1 MKFKNA
7 RLYIALCIAVISLSV
22 VVPTRAYA
30 YELPDFLS
38 KWFPQWFGP
47 EDNGPYPSKTLQA
60 PFVKP
65 GSVPKNPGAS
75 IGIPHRYS
83 DEEDTGDLSKPHRTN
98 VQVSEWLT
106 RALAEVLTI
115 DPDPTLLKVHFGR
128 LKTGMS
134 TYAIQQFRAFLTEHT
149 VLDALSENKMV
160 LKGVVNEQP
169 LLLNEGVVE
178 GRYRWLYQV
187 DTTLTF
193 MPKGTT
199 SMDNPDIA
207 HQAFTFVIQVGRVKE
222 GVQGKAIET
231 WQVKTVGE
239 RIYPNKKKR

>member
-7 RLYIALCIAVISLSV
+7 RFYIFLCV
-22 VVPTRAYA
+22 VVFSFTVAMPSRAYA
-30 YELPDFLS
+30 FEFPDLLS

-47 EDNGPYPSKTLQA
+47 EDTGPDPSKTLQA
-60 PFVKP
+60 PFVEP

-75 IGIPHRYS
+75 IGIPHRYA
-83 DEEDTGDLSKPHRTN
+83 DEEDVGDLSKPHRTH
-98 VQVSEWLT
+98 VQVAEWLT

-134 TYAIQQFRAFLTEHT
+134 TYAIQSFRAFLTEHA
-149 VLDALSENKMV
+149 VIDALRENHMV
-160 LKGVVNEQP
+160 LKGVVNDQP

-187 DTTLTF
+187 NATLTF
-193 MPKGTT
+193 MPKGAT
-199 SMDNPDIA
+199 SMDNPNIV
-207 HQAFTFVIQVGRVKE
+207 HQNFVFVMQVGRVKE

-231 WQVKTVGE
+231 WQVKTVGD
-239 RIYPNKKKR
+239 RIYPNKE